1 MTYKRFILWFTKK
14 LQRNENAIN
23 FGKREPLDD
32 PVLSRMTL
40 TQIADLPIPSY
51 IKENCTG
58 SIRII

>member
-1 MTYKRFILWFTKK
+1 MTYKRFTLWLTKTF
-14 LQRNENAIN
+14 QRNENAIN
-23 FGKREPLDD
+23 SGKREPLDD

-51 IKENCTG
+51 VKENCTG